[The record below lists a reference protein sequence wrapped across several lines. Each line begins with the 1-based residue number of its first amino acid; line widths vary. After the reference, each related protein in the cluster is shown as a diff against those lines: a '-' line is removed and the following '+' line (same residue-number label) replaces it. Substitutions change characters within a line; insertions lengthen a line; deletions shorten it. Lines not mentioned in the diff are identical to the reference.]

1 MRDAG
6 RPPVPPVPSR
16 WRYQPVASALW
27 RAPYMD
33 GPTLAMRAVD
43 LACSGNIKAIGLIA
57 DRLEGRVGI
66 RPGDTDPQADAV
78 REGVQQAIEDV
89 VKAFTE
95 AKLAQADDSTA
106 DDLLGDSATPVSPV
120 VIDVEAPR

>member
-27 RAPYMD
+27 RALH
-33 GPTLAMRAVD
+33 GCPTLAMRAVD

-106 DDLLGDSATPVSPV
+106 HDLLGDSATPVSPV